1 MKKMQNNGGFALVET
16 LIGALFVVVIFTVL
30 FENYYPLIGNYE
42 RYENYDDLDSKYVAH
57 YLREMISVDPN
68 KSEVF
73 SKLTSA
79 SGKSYVIFDEG
90 ESDENITNTA
100 TPNELC
106 TLLSVRDAFNNKQ
119 YCQNFIEQANINRIY
134 LTSYNTTSFKNY
146 VKDHA
151 RDVNDE
157 GEEEISRAFELYVQ
171 YLPTFKILAEKKSG
185 YYRIIVEIKHE
196 NTDSDKEN
204 DFYYTYANIEVK

>member
-30 FENYYPLIGNYE
+30 FENYYPLIGSYE

-68 KSEVF
+68 KSEIF

-79 SGKSYVIFDEG
+79 SGKSYVVFDKG

-106 TLLSVRDAFNNKQ
+106 TLLSVRDTFNNKQ
-119 YCQNFIEQANINRIY
+119 YCQTFIQQANINKIY
-134 LTSYNTTSFKNY
+134 LTNYDTTNFKNY
-146 VKDHA
+146 VKEHA
-151 RDVNDE
+151 QSVDEE
-157 GEEEISRAFELYVQ
+157 GEEKVSRAFELYVQ
-171 YLPTFKILAEKKSG
+171 YLPTFKNSASSKSG